1 MHFYE
6 RFSVFVNGTVA
17 IFLGKVDLEL
27 YNIFSSTRNFLE
39 DVTLFKMCY
48 VWVAIDRVVLVY

>member
-6 RFSVFVNGTVA
+6 RFRVFVNGTVA